1 MINPKITR
9 QMEKQPNQLLWH
21 GIFLLLVLAAIFGIY
36 KAVQAVDYTW
46 RWERIPQYIAYQA
59 EQKQYAEFDGTVV
72 TGTTAAEK
80 GQLFLQDDLDP
91 NRRQAI
97 ASTGAQVAEGDTVFL
112 GDTLDVQLSWTAGPI
127 AWGVWVTVKLSLVAG
142 VFAILLGTL
151 AGLAR
156 LSPNPALRNL
166 AVTYVELIR
175 GTPLLVQI
183 LILFYVV
190 ANAFGV
196 DDRYL
201 VGVVALSLFAGA
213 YLSEMIRA
221 GIESIRDSQLES
233 ARAIGLTPAQTYR
246 YVIFPQVVRQLI
258 PPLTGQFA
266 SIIKDSSLLSIIAVS
281 EFTLNAQE
289 VNAFTYSTLESYL
302 PLAVGYLLLTLPISL
317 VSRILERK
325 FHYAT

>member
-1 MINPKITR
+1 MK
-9 QMEKQPNQLLWH
+9 H
-21 GIFLLLVLAAIFGIY
+21 LLVNRDGQVSLAATIVSWGLVALLVC
-36 KAVQAVDYTW
+36 AVFSFAFSELRYGW
-46 RWERIPQYIAYQA
+46 NWNAIWQYR
-59 EQKQYAEFDGTVV
+59 QKFVQGWLITVAIS
-72 TGTTAAEK
+72 AAA
-80 GQLFLQDDLDP
+80 LL
-91 NRRQAI
+91 
-97 ASTGAQVAEGDTVFL
+97 V
-112 GDTLDVQLSWTAGPI
+112 
-127 AWGVWVTVKLSLVAG
+127 SLVIG
-142 VFAILLGTL
+142 LLT
-151 AGLAR
+151 ALAR
-156 LSPNPALRNL
+156 CSALLPLRYLSML
-166 AVTYVELIR
+166 YVESVR

-196 DDRYL
+196 DNRYV
-201 VGVVALSLFAGA
+201 VGVLTLSLFAGA
-213 YLSEMIRA
+213 YLSEMIRS

-233 ARAIGLTPAQTYR
+233 ARAIGLTRAQTYR

-302 PLAVGYLLLTLPISL
+302 PLAIGYLLLTLPISL
-317 VSRILERK
+317 ASRALERR

>member
-1 MINPKITR
+1 LKRFVT
-9 QMEKQPNQLLWH
+9 QLDGRPVTGAALIISW
-21 GIFLLLVLAAIFGIY
+21 FLVALLTAALFSFAFSQLQYGWNWDAIWQYRHKFLMGWLMTVAISAAALLV
-36 KAVQAVDYTW
+36 
-46 RWERIPQYIAYQA
+46 
-59 EQKQYAEFDGTVV
+59 
-72 TGTTAAEK
+72 
-80 GQLFLQDDLDP
+80 
-91 NRRQAI
+91 
-97 ASTGAQVAEGDTVFL
+97 
-112 GDTLDVQLSWTAGPI
+112 
-127 AWGVWVTVKLSLVAG
+127 SLVIG
-142 VFAILLGTL
+142 LLT
-151 AGLAR
+151 ALAR
-156 LSPNPALRNL
+156 RSSLLPLRYGALL
-166 AVTYVELIR
+166 YVEIVR

-190 ANAFGV
+190 ANAFGI
-196 DDRYL
+196 DNRYL
-201 VGVVALSLFAGA
+201 VGVLTLSLFAGA
-213 YLSEMIRA
+213 YLAEMIRA

-233 ARAIGLTPAQTYR
+233 ARAIGLTRSQTYR

-317 VSRILERK
+317 FSRMLERK